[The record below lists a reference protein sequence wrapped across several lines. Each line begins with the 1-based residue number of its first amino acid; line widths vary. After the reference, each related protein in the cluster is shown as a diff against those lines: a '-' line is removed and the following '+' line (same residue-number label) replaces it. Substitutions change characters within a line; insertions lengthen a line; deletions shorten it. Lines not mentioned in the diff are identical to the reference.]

1 MVDHLT
7 RVTVDARAARA
18 GDLAGAL
25 EDLGFEVRRER
36 SRIVGDSTTVEG
48 QAVKAYL
55 RGRGFADREYQV
67 FVEFVR
73 QWGIL

>member
-7 RVTVDARAARA
+7 RVTVDARAPRA
-18 GDLAGAL
+18 VDLASAL
-25 EDLGFEVRRER
+25 TELGFEVRRER
-36 SRIVGDSTTVEG
+36 RRIVADSGDVEA
-48 QAVKAYL
+48 QALKAEL

-73 QWGIL
+73 RWGIL

>member
-7 RVTVDARAARA
+7 RVTVDAVAPRADA
-18 GDLAGAL
+18 LAAAL
-25 EDLGFEVRRER
+25 ADLGFEVRRDPR
-36 SRIVGDSTTVEG
+36 RLVADSTRVEG

-55 RGRGFADREYQV
+55 RGRGFEDREYQV

-73 QWGIL
+73 RWGIL

>member
-7 RVTVDARAARA
+7 RVTVDLRSPRAEA
-18 GDLAGAL
+18 LAAAL
-25 EDLGFEVRRER
+25 AALGFEVRREAR
-36 SRIVGDSTTVEG
+36 RVVADSTEVEG
-48 QAVKAYL
+48 QVLKAQL
-55 RGRGFADREYQV
+55 RGRGFEDREYQV

>member
-7 RVTVDARAARA
+7 RVTADATLARA
-18 GDLAGAL
+18 GELAAAL
-25 EDLGFEVRRER
+25 SLLGFAVRREAG
-36 SRIVGDSTTVEG
+36 RIVADSAVVEG
-48 QAVKAYL
+48 QSVKAYL
-55 RGRGFADREYQV
+55 RGLGIADRDYQV